1 MLVWYII
8 TSIKVNL
15 IGGEQM
21 IQSNKVLEMAK
32 NNNGTVTSKMVE
44 EQNINRGILKYICD
58 KGELEKTSRGVYV
71 LPTSWDDE
79 FINLQSRFK
88 KGIFSHETAL
98 FLHDLTDRTPINFNM
113 TFPAGYNQTMAKKH
127 NVKCYQNKLDIYES
141 GIISTLTPL
150 GNKVK
155 VYCIEKTLCDILLTR
170 NKVDTGV
177 ISTAFKRYKDNN
189 NKNVPLLS
197 QYAKLLKVE
206 EKVRIYMEIL
216 L

>member
-1 MLVWYII
+1 MTQSDII
-8 TSIKVNL
+8 LNI
-15 IGGEQM
+15 
-21 IQSNKVLEMAK
+21 AK
-32 NNNGTVTSKMVE
+32 ENNGLITAKMLT
-44 EQNINRGILKYICD
+44 EQNINRGFLKYLCD
-58 KGELEKTSRGVYV
+58 KGKLEKTSRGVYV

-88 KGIFSHETAL
+88 KGVFSHETAL

-113 TFPAGYNQTMAKKH
+113 TFPAGYNQAMAKKH
-127 NVKCYQNKLDIYES
+127 DVKCYQNKLVIYES
-141 GIISTLTPL
+141 GIIETLTPL

-155 VYCIEKTLCDILLTR
+155 VYSIEKTLCDILLTR

-177 ISTAFKRYKDNN
+177 ISTAFKRYKDYA
-189 NKNVPLLS
+189 NKDIPLLS

-206 EKVRIYMEIL
+206 EKVRTYLEVL

>member
-1 MLVWYII
+1 M
-8 TSIKVNL
+8 KVNL
-15 IGGEQM
+15 FGGEKM
-21 IQSNKVLEMAK
+21 IQSNKILEIAK
-32 NNNGTVTSKMVE
+32 NNNGMVTSKMVE
-44 EQNINRGILKYICD
+44 EQNINRGVLKYLYD

-88 KGIFSHETAL
+88 KGVFSLETAL
-98 FLHDLTDRTPINFNM
+98 FLHDLTDRTPINFHM
-113 TFPAGYNQTMAKKH
+113 TFPAGYNQSMPKKQKI
-127 NVKCYQNKLDIYES
+127 KCYQNKLDIYER
-141 GIISTLTPL
+141 GIIEVPTPL

-155 VYCIEKTLCDILLTR
+155 VYCVEKTLCDILLTR
-170 NKVDTGV
+170 NKVDIGV

-189 NKNVPLLS
+189 NKNIPLLS

-206 EKVRIYMEIL
+206 KKVRTYLEVL